1 MTMRTLV
8 PLVVVGIG
16 AFLFGA
22 LMPEDT
28 SPAEAFVGLFV
39 IMLVVGGL
47 GWHTRLL
54 DRLGP

>member
-28 SPAEAFVGLFV
+28 SPAEAFIGLFTY
-39 IMLVVGGL
+39 GADAK
-47 GWHTRLL
+47 LL
-54 DRLGP
+54 PEVEYKFGKL

>member
-1 MTMRTLV
+1 MRTLV